1 MTRKEGFWPCWLMK
15 QTGSGPTKRSK
26 SSTYAHNCAAM
37 SPTTKSRRKPLQPF
51 KRSQIARR
59 NRNRQLRWNASSET
73 WTQGIKN
80 PHRIFPNRTAGTPS
94 RRNRRQTSPRRTRN
108 LDKPDPR
115 ANPGKSPAPMPSYWP
130 SSENS
135 GSKAITHIRSSPR
148 PRRQRNKHPQPGP
161 LFTYELLHKQCLS
174 PSNKP

>member
-1 MTRKEGFWPCWLMK
+1 MTRREGFWPCWLMK

-37 SPTTKSRRKPLQPF
+37 SPTTKSMRKPLQPF

-80 PHRIFPNRTAGTPS
+80 PHRIFPNRTAGTPA

-115 ANPGKSPAPMPSYWP
+115 ANPGKSP
-130 SSENS
+130 
-135 GSKAITHIRSSPR
+135 
-148 PRRQRNKHPQPGP
+148 RRCRVTGPHPKTPEVKP
-161 LFTYELLHKQCLS
+161 LRTYAQVLAQEDNEINVPNRGRYLPK
-174 PSNKP
+174 